1 MILLL
6 IIILLHLFLFI
17 TLLSSIFIS
26 NYTLKE
32 LSLIMLLFLLLQYL
46 SNYGKCTL
54 TQLEYMIMGENY
66 KEGFLYR
73 LINPIIKRDEN
84 YFNYYYYIFH
94 LLWIIILIYQL
105 YYKFKK
111 NKNI

>member
-6 IIILLHLFLFI
+6 IIRLLHLFLFI

-32 LSLIMLLFLLLQYL
+32 LSLIILLFLLLQYL

-84 YFNYYYYIFH
+84 YFDYYYYIFH

-105 YYKFKK
+105 YYKLKK
-111 NKNI
+111 K